1 MVRSIRGEGEDGRES
16 EGTVGTEMLTVRLA

>member
-16 EGTVGTEMLTVRLA
+16 EGNVRTEMPAVRLA